1 MGFDLASVTQLIE
14 RYHAGIRLFNDAVG
28 TVPKEQMDT
37 SPAPGKWTARQII
50 CHVAD
55 SEGVAIVRYR
65 MIAAQP
71 GSTLTAFD
79 QEKWA
84 NETLYSAQPWE
95 DALSAYAAMR
105 QHNVNMLRGLP
116 LDRWSRSAIH
126 VERGENSLFKLV
138 EHNAVHVENHAGQVL
153 AIGQKVGGRAL
164 ASRAK
169 S

>member
-1 MGFDLASVTQLIE
+1 MSFDLASVAELLE
-14 RYHAGIRLFNDAVG
+14 RYHRGIALFEDAARS
-28 TVPKEQMDT
+28 VPASHMDAP
-37 SPAPGKWTARQII
+37 PAPEKWTARQII

-79 QEKWA
+79 QELWA
-84 NETLYSAQPWE
+84 SQTLYEFMPWE
-95 DALSAYAAMR
+95 DALRAYVAMR

-116 LDRWSRSAIH
+116 LEAWSRSAIH

-138 EHNAVHVENHAGQVL
+138 QHNAVHVEGHAGQVL
-153 AIGQKVGGRAL
+153 KIQRGL
-164 ASRAK
+164 ASA
-169 S
+169 SV